1 MARFT
6 KITQSLRYFFHTGF
20 DGHNYRGW
28 QRQAKAISV
37 QQVIETTLSEML
49 KEPIS
54 IMGCGRT
61 DAQVHASQF
70 FFHID
75 IKDRWDYDLLF
86 RINKMLPDDIAIFE
100 IIPMEENQHAR
111 FDAIQRKYDYFMHTY
126 KDPHLN
132 HISAW
137 YPENNLDVNTMK
149 KAATLLT
156 RYKDY
161 RSYCKSPDTYLHTI
175 CNVSSSTLYTNKN
188 GDRIRFEISADR
200 FLGRMVRLIVGKL
213 LRIGVGELS
222 LDEFEGYLAEK
233 ITPATFD
240 VAHPQG
246 LFLSKVTYPYL
257 DIPPR
262 TEFSAF
268 EHNEDPWIN

>member
-1 MARFT
+1 L
-6 KITQSLRYFFHTGF
+6 LRYFFHTGF

-49 KEPIS
+49 KEPVS

-70 FFHID
+70 FFHLD
-75 IKDRWDYDLLF
+75 IKDPWGYDLLF

-111 FDAIQRKYDYFMHTY
+111 FDAIQRKYDYFIHTY
-126 KDPHLN
+126 KDPHL
-132 HISAW
+132 HHSSAW
-137 YPENNLDVNTMK
+137 YPENNLDIDTMK
-149 KAATLLT
+149 KAASLLT
-156 RYKDY
+156 QYNDY

-175 CNVSSSTLYTNKN
+175 CNVTASTLSCNKN
-188 GDRIRFEISADR
+188 GDRLRFEISADR

-213 LRIGVGELS
+213 LKIGVGELS
-222 LDEFEGYLAEK
+222 LDEFESYLVEK

-262 TEFSAF
+262 TKFSAMV
-268 EHNEDPWIN
+268 HAEDQWAN